1 MDLATLISLIEALGI
16 GAFALSGVI
25 EAKKKR
31 MDFVGA
37 FTAAFLT
44 AFGGGTL
51 RDLILD
57 RHPLVWVGAPGY
69 IAAVFAIALVASL
82 SHAWNGRLFQ
92 PGPLVATLDALGLG
106 MFSAAG
112 TSVALTAGAH
122 PLVAIVMGVVT
133 ATFGGVLR
141 DVVCNEI
148 PTIFKTSHL
157 YATCALLGS
166 IVYLL
171 LSNSALGEAGASVVA
186 IGVAAGLRLLAM
198 RYDIVLP
205 F

>member
-1 MDLATLISLIEALGI
+1 MDFSALISVVEALGI

-25 EAKKKR
+25 EAKKKQ

-57 RHPLVWVGAPGY
+57 RHPLVWIHQPAY
-69 IAAVFAIALVASL
+69 IAAVFMIALLSSL
-82 SHAWNGRLFQ
+82 NHAWNGRLAA
-92 PGPLVATLDALGLG
+92 PGRLVGALDALGLG
-106 MFSAAG
+106 LFSAAG
-112 TSVALTAGAH
+112 TSVALTSGVH

-148 PTIFKTSHL
+148 PSIFRTSQL

-166 IVYLL
+166 IVYMLL
-171 LSNSALGEAGASVVA
+171 QGSALGEAGASVAA
-186 IGVAAGLRLLAM
+186 IAAAAGLRLLAM

>member
-1 MDLATLISLIEALGI
+1 MDLSPLISLIEALGI
-16 GAFALSGVI
+16 GAFALSGVV
-25 EAKKKR
+25 EAKKKG

-57 RHPLVWVGAPGY
+57 RHPLVWIGQPTY
-69 IAAVFAIALVASL
+69 IAAVFLIALIASVR
-82 SHAWNGRLFQ
+82 HALNGQLYAPGRL
-92 PGPLVATLDALGLG
+92 VDILDALGLG
-106 MFSAAG
+106 LFSAAG
-112 TSVALTAGAH
+112 TSVALTSGAH

-141 DVVCNEI
+141 DVICNEI
-148 PTIFKTSHL
+148 PSIFRTSQL

-171 LSNSALGEAGASVVA
+171 LRVTALGEAGASAAA
-186 IGVAAGLRLLAM
+186 IAAAAGLRLLAM

>member
-1 MDLATLISLIEALGI
+1 MDLSPLISLIEALGI
-16 GAFALSGVI
+16 GAFALSGVV
-25 EAKKKR
+25 EAKKKG

-57 RHPLVWVGAPGY
+57 RHPLVWIGQPTY
-69 IAAVFAIALVASL
+69 IAAVFLIALFASVR
-82 SHAWNGRLFQ
+82 HALNGQLYAPGRL
-92 PGPLVATLDALGLG
+92 VDILDALGLG
-106 MFSAAG
+106 LFSAAG
-112 TSVALTAGAH
+112 TSVALTSGAH

-141 DVVCNEI
+141 DVICNEI
-148 PTIFKTSHL
+148 PSIFRTSQL

-171 LSNSALGEAGASVVA
+171 LRVTALGEAGASAAA
-186 IGVAAGLRLLAM
+186 IAAAAGLRLLAL
-198 RYDIVLP
+198 RHDIVLP

>member
-1 MDLATLISLIEALGI
+1 MDLSPLISLIEALGI
-16 GAFALSGVI
+16 GAFALSGVV
-25 EAKKKR
+25 EAKKKG

-57 RHPLVWVGAPGY
+57 RHPLVWIGQPTY
-69 IAAVFAIALVASL
+69 IAAVFLIALIASVR
-82 SHAWNGRLFQ
+82 HALNGQLYAPGRL
-92 PGPLVATLDALGLG
+92 VDILDALGLG
-106 MFSAAG
+106 LFSAAG
-112 TSVALTAGAH
+112 TSVALTSGAH

-141 DVVCNEI
+141 DVICNEI
-148 PTIFKTSHL
+148 PSIFRTSQL

-171 LSNSALGEAGASVVA
+171 LRVTALGEAGASAAA
-186 IGVAAGLRLLAM
+186 IAAAAGLRLLAL
-198 RYDIVLP
+198 RHDIVLP

>member
-1 MDLATLISLIEALGI
+1 MDLSPLISLIEALGI
-16 GAFALSGVI
+16 GAFALSGVV
-25 EAKKKR
+25 EAKKKG

-57 RHPLVWVGAPGY
+57 RHPLVWIGQPTYIAVVFLIALIASVRHALNGQLYAPGR
-69 IAAVFAIALVASL
+69 LVDI
-82 SHAWNGRLFQ
+82 
-92 PGPLVATLDALGLG
+92 LDALGLG
-106 MFSAAG
+106 LFSAAG
-112 TSVALTAGAH
+112 TSVALTSGAH

-141 DVVCNEI
+141 DVICNEI
-148 PTIFKTSHL
+148 PSIFRTSQL

-171 LSNSALGEAGASVVA
+171 LRVTALGEAGASAAA
-186 IGVAAGLRLLAM
+186 IAAAAGLRLLAL
-198 RYDIVLP
+198 RHDIVLP

>member
-1 MDLATLISLIEALGI
+1 MDLTTLISVVEALGI

-25 EAKKKR
+25 EAKKKQ

-57 RHPLVWVGAPGY
+57 RHPLVWVGQPAY
-69 IAAVFAIALVASL
+69 IAAVFVIALLASL
-82 SHAWNGRLFQ
+82 NYAWKGRLVT
-92 PGPLVATLDALGLG
+92 PGRLVGALDALGLG
-106 MFSAAG
+106 LFSAAG
-112 TSVALTAGAH
+112 TSVALTSGAH

-148 PTIFKTSHL
+148 PSIFRTSQL

-166 IVYLL
+166 IVYMLL
-171 LSNSALGEAGASVVA
+171 QGSALGEAGASAAA
-186 IGVAAGLRLLAM
+186 IAAAAGLRLLAM

>member
-1 MDLATLISLIEALGI
+1 MDLSTLISLIEALGI
-16 GAFALSGVI
+16 GAFALSGVV
-25 EAKKKR
+25 EAKKKG

-57 RHPLVWVGAPGY
+57 RHPLVWIGQPAY
-69 IAAVFAIALVASL
+69 IAAVFVIALIAAVRHALNGQL
-82 SHAWNGRLFQ
+82 SAPGRL
-92 PGPLVATLDALGLG
+92 VDILDALGLG
-106 MFSAAG
+106 LFSAVG
-112 TSVALTAGAH
+112 TSVALTSGAH

-141 DVVCNEI
+141 DVICNEI
-148 PTIFKTSHL
+148 PSIFRTSQL

-171 LSNSALGEAGASVVA
+171 LRVTALGEAGASAAA
-186 IGVAAGLRLLAM
+186 IAAAAGLRLLAL
-198 RYDIVLP
+198 RHDIVLP

>member
-1 MDLATLISLIEALGI
+1 
-16 GAFALSGVI
+16 
-25 EAKKKR
+25 

-57 RHPLVWVGAPGY
+57 RHPLVWIGQPTY
-69 IAAVFAIALVASL
+69 IAAVFLIALIASVR
-82 SHAWNGRLFQ
+82 HALNGQLYAPGRL
-92 PGPLVATLDALGLG
+92 VDILDALGLG
-106 MFSAAG
+106 LFSAAG
-112 TSVALTAGAH
+112 TSVALTSGAH

-141 DVVCNEI
+141 DVICNEI
-148 PTIFKTSHL
+148 PSIFRTSQL

-171 LSNSALGEAGASVVA
+171 LRVTALGEAGASAAA
-186 IGVAAGLRLLAM
+186 IAAAAGLRLLAM

>member
-1 MDLATLISLIEALGI
+1 MDLSPLISLIEALGI
-16 GAFALSGVI
+16 GAFALSGVV
-25 EAKKKR
+25 EAKKKG

-57 RHPLVWVGAPGY
+57 RHPLVWIGQPTY
-69 IAAVFAIALVASL
+69 IAAVFLIALIASVR
-82 SHAWNGRLFQ
+82 HALNGQLYAPGRL
-92 PGPLVATLDALGLG
+92 VDILDALGLG
-106 MFSAAG
+106 LFSAAG
-112 TSVALTAGAH
+112 TSVALTSGAH

-141 DVVCNEI
+141 DVICNEI
-148 PTIFKTSHL
+148 PSIFRTSQL

-171 LSNSALGEAGASVVA
+171 LRVTALGEAGASAAA
-186 IGVAAGLRLLAM
+186 IAAVAGLRLLAL
-198 RYDIVLP
+198 RHDIVLP